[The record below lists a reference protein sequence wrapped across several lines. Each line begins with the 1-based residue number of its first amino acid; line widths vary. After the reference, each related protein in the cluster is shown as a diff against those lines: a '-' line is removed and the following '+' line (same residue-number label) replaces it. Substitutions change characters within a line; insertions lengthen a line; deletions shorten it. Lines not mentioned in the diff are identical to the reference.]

1 MNKTLYIPM
10 MAAVFALSACSTT
23 PDCLEK
29 QPYMSAQQ
37 FPELTSPP
45 GLEVPGTDPDMQI
58 PTVSDGPIAA
68 YAQAPEG
75 TDPELESSRCLTTPP
90 PMASR

>member
-10 MAAVFALSACSTT
+10 MAAVLALSACSST

-37 FPELTSPP
+37 FPGLTSPP
-45 GLEVPGTDPDMQI
+45 GLEVPDGDSDMQI

-90 PMASR
+90 PLASS